1 MNLSLK
7 RIADY
12 GNRAKRN
19 NSDREKTNQIGNNSP
34 ESSYY
39 KVIRKREGL
48 ERKFKEIYI

>member
-12 GNRAKRN
+12 GKRAKPN
-19 NSDREKTNQIGNNSP
+19 NSEREKTNQIGNNIP

-39 KVIRKREGL
+39 KAIKEREGL
-48 ERKFKEIYI
+48 ERKFKEIYM